1 MSLGFKRLRAE
12 EACNLKMEAT
22 VSSEKSVPMYQR
34 TRRYEL
40 EDRSLNA
47 DHWRV
52 QNLIIKSVVWFL
64 ACLLCDEGSR
74 YAFEFSVF
82 LCPTVPQSCMYVLYV
97 NRGYLPTAFII
108 SCGRE

>member
-1 MSLGFKRLRAE
+1 VVSLRLQSSGVWVHVVWHMTTNISEEAVSCMLRAE

-52 QNLIIKSVVWFL
+52 QNLIIKSVV
-64 ACLLCDEGSR
+64 
-74 YAFEFSVF
+74 
-82 LCPTVPQSCMYVLYV
+82 
-97 NRGYLPTAFII
+97 
-108 SCGRE
+108 